1 MFATPDVSMASILSK
16 VLNMINNFKDK
27 DDESEVWMKAF
38 VIIDHMS
45 PNLLDQDSS
54 NSKYTTQDILEVIGN
69 NLKTTSNCMVAN
81 LLIGMANQRILQ
93 PVIDI
98 TQLERVCRDA
108 IEKIRED
115 VTNDDKVTSGV
126 NMFCTLFKVLH
137 SDIFHNGKKHC
148 QKEQGNF
155 NLYFSWK
162 L

>member
-1 MFATPDVSMASILSK
+1 
-16 VLNMINNFKDK
+16 MINSSKDK

-69 NLKTTSNCMVAN
+69 NFKTTSNCMVAN
-81 LLIGMANQRILQ
+81 LLIGMVNQRILQ

-98 TQLERVCRDA
+98 TQLEQVCRDA

-115 VTNDDKVTSGV
+115 VADDDKVTSGV

-155 NLYFSWK
+155 KQYCSREIELGIKNLSKFSF
-162 L
+162 